1 MSPPTTPHV
10 TLADA
15 DISDHPMTLQVLDL
29 STSNPAL
36 LSIKGPESLSSLW
49 GVLTRCKRSLKD
61 GERLENISWRYVAR
75 LFFFPLVWSRRRNA
89 RGRQSSPCDGIK
101 GATSRRMQSLSAW
114 LQMICGILIHRIL
127 SNRLWYQACVN
138 ASISH
143 GRSQSALDYHPLS
156 PTSSRESGQESTSA
170 NTGPNRKFMGHS
182 DVSDN
187 ESWMSD
193 GVESSDSETPVV
205 SAKGTKAS
213 SGQSSISGPSNQAA
227 SEAVAEDDDY
237 ETEAS
242 SSSEIPPPAPSSTR
256 PALKS
261 ETSIPGSKAKTT
273 PLGGNAPI
281 RAKKGHGRQKSLGG
295 KDKLTLAKRKSDS
308 KRVQK
313 ELVSDERSKGKSPAA
328 RQASTADHK
337 DAPILEPTAE
347 APTTDHKAQSGT
359 ANARTEPITA
369 PKQVSSTTY
378 SSSTPKASSY
388 PTPSASYVPSQTHS
402 GMSSANASVQPPTGI
417 SRTRS
422 HGETGAASRHSHSGR
437 LEGQSVW
444 GQWRRAGERSFGEVV
459 DDVFKVIR
467 VEDLVPK
474 RVHSREVS
482 LPADGDVQM
491 RDFAVSQQQS
501 AAPAEAPTSKP
512 SLSTEE
518 SGSIHWGEPSQ
529 PLRILQEDISPK
541 ATPGL
546 QAVYHESPL
555 QMADDPLSGQQKAY
569 PLIVAPPDQ
578 TSESP
583 PKDDTGAVRADSL
596 QTGNLT
602 SPNSAVSMGPI
613 VRVVEPTPAPSRV
626 GSAGEISP
634 LGGRL
639 LASSAISQGLSRKDQ
654 RQQANDD
661 ASPHNQDGRAARR
674 TLGTVQFQAM
684 TPLEQKLP
692 TDDLKPA
699 PVRRLSS
706 ARSNQSSG
714 SGSAYTPGSPM
725 VERENPMEAAGLQQ
739 ATASS
744 HGTAVESLQ
753 SAVLSGSMVQ
763 RSNDSVTGR
772 PRKNSVKHSR
782 HVDHQVHNS
791 HSQSSGKKSKKSI
804 FFIQSPGDHRNRRTS
819 GRKGSVSGGSEAS
832 TEADGTSFGGSS
844 VGLPS
849 SAAKSP
855 SMRRSTSGS
864 YAATSPLA
872 KEVVRPAADDVHHA
886 GAVQGEKPTD
896 VAPHADA
903 PSNTR
908 TTSEPPASVAH
919 RRASAGS
926 KHSGAASGMRRTS
939 STAHANTH
947 GHGHGHGHRT
957 SVHHLT
963 QVAGGH
969 GKNHTTAAANL
980 GAAKRTDSMSNM
992 AGRLREMKANAAAAI
1007 SARLAAQQ
1015 KAEKERLAEQRK
1027 KLSAVKRQQSEP
1039 DMLAVQQSLLREA
1052 EEEADQAEN
1061 DEDYEDVNDDTVG
1074 GEDDD
1079 DAWSSAT
1086 DESAKS
1092 SGLVIGKAKPK
1103 PKRDP
1108 AAIAAAK
1115 AAAAEA
1121 DAQRKRELFAKR
1133 AIFGPGG
1140 MTGMSTVKPPAPQ
1153 ADSKSV
1159 PIPAASSSISRP
1171 GGLTNLFEKQ
1181 RDVLRRADSMV
1192 DVVSPTTSIFLNP
1205 IDIPFQTEPSH
1216 SVPPRVHATEG
1227 TRQREGTSPALG
1239 FNLMNRSKSAVAL
1252 PIASGVSV
1260 TTGGLILSGPS
1271 PEPTE
1276 MESRTTP
1283 IRGKVGCHEP
1293 M

>member
-1 MSPPTTPHV
+1 
-10 TLADA
+10 
-15 DISDHPMTLQVLDL
+15 
-29 STSNPAL
+29 
-36 LSIKGPESLSSLW
+36 
-49 GVLTRCKRSLKD
+49 
-61 GERLENISWRYVAR
+61 
-75 LFFFPLVWSRRRNA
+75 
-89 RGRQSSPCDGIK
+89 
-101 GATSRRMQSLSAW
+101 
-114 LQMICGILIHRIL
+114 
-127 SNRLWYQACVN
+127 
-138 ASISH
+138 
-143 GRSQSALDYHPLS
+143 
-156 PTSSRESGQESTSA
+156 
-170 NTGPNRKFMGHS
+170 
-182 DVSDN
+182 
-187 ESWMSD
+187 MSD
-193 GVESSDSETPVV
+193 GVESSDSEAPVV
-205 SAKGTKAS
+205 PAKKTKAS
-213 SGQSSISGPSNQAA
+213 SGQHFISGPSNQAA
-227 SEAVAEDDDY
+227 SEAVVEDNDY
-237 ETEAS
+237 ETEES
-242 SSSEIPPPAPSSTR
+242 FSPEIPPPTPSSTGQ
-256 PALKS
+256 ASKS
-261 ETSIPGSKAKTT
+261 ETSIPGSKAKIT
-273 PLGGNAPI
+273 PPGGHTSI
-281 RAKKGHGRQKSLGG
+281 RAKKGHGRQKSIGG
-295 KDKLTLAKRKSDS
+295 RDKLILAKRKSDG

-313 ELVSDERSKGKSPAA
+313 DPVSDERSKPKSPVA
-328 RQASTADHK
+328 RQASNEDHE
-337 DAPILEPTAE
+337 DAPTPESTAE
-347 APTTDHKAQSGT
+347 AATTDDRVQSNS
-359 ANARTEPITA
+359 ANATTKPITA
-369 PKQVSSTTY
+369 PKQVTSTTY

-402 GMSSANASVQPPTGI
+402 GMSSANASVKPPTGI

-422 HGETGAASRHSHSGR
+422 HGESGAASRHSHSGR

-491 RDFAVSQQQS
+491 RDFAVPQQQS
-501 AAPAEAPTSKP
+501 AAPAEALTNKP

-518 SGSIHWGEPSQ
+518 SGPIHWGEPSR

-555 QMADDPLSGQQKAY
+555 QMADAPLSGQQAAY

-578 TSESP
+578 TSESS
-583 PKDDTGAVRADSL
+583 PKDDMAAVPAGSL

-661 ASPHNQDGRAARR
+661 VSLHNQDGKAARR
-674 TLGTVQFQAM
+674 ISGTVQFQPM
-684 TPLEQKLP
+684 TPLEQKHA

-714 SGSAYTPGSPM
+714 SSSAYTPGSPM

-739 ATASS
+739 ATPSS
-744 HGTAVESLQ
+744 HGTAIESLE
-753 SAVLSGSMVQ
+753 SAGLSGSVVQ
-763 RSNDSVTGR
+763 RLNDSATAR
-772 PRKNSVKHSR
+772 PRKNSAKHSR
-782 HVDHQVHNS
+782 HAEHQVQHGY
-791 HSQSSGKKSKKSI
+791 SQSSGKKSKKSI
-804 FFIQSPGDHRNRRTS
+804 FFIQSPGESRNRRSS

-832 TEADGTSFGGSS
+832 TEADGTSFAGST

-872 KEVVRPAADDVHHA
+872 KEVVRMAADDVHRV
-886 GAVQGEKPTD
+886 GAVQGEKPAEVT
-896 VAPHADA
+896 
-903 PSNTR
+903 PSNPR
-908 TTSEPPASVAH
+908 TTSEPSATVTH

-926 KHSGAASGMRRTS
+926 KHSSAASGMRRTS

-947 GHGHGHGHRT
+947 GYGHGHGHGHAHGHGHRT

-963 QVAGGH
+963 QVAGGQ

-1027 KLSAVKRQQSEP
+1027 KLSAAKRQQSEP

-1052 EEEADQAEN
+1052 VEEADQAEN
-1061 DEDYEDVNDDTVG
+1061 DEDYEDVDDDTVG

-1086 DESAKS
+1086 DESAKNT
-1092 SGLVIGKAKPK
+1092 GLVIGKAKPK

-1140 MTGMSTVKPPAPQ
+1140 MSGMSTVKPSAPQ
-1153 ADSKSV
+1153 SDSKSI

-1171 GGLTNLFEKQ
+1171 GGLTNLFERQ

-1192 DVVSPTTSIFLNP
+1192 DVVSPTTSISVNP
-1205 IDIPFQTEPSH
+1205 IDTPFQAEPSH

-1283 IRGKVGCHEP
+1283 IRGKVGCHESTGETSLIRSASLAP
-1293 M
+1293 PSTQACRRC